1 VEVPEATHFNPGGVH
16 DDPDDGSRSAIQPGQ
31 RPETTWAQTEE
42 IIATAELFWINTV
55 RADGRPHA
63 TPLVAVWDGET
74 LCFCTGE
81 TEQKALNLSYNPNV
95 LLTTGTNIWDRG
107 VDVVVE
113 GATRPVVEAD
123 RLRQLAELWRTKW
136 AGDWRYEVGEGCF
149 HNPGSSGRVLVF
161 SVAPTKVMAF
171 AQGTF
176 SHTTHRFELA

>member
-1 VEVPEATHFNPGGVH
+1 MTTPTTAVDRRFSQAN
-16 DDPDDGSRSAIQPGQ
+16 A
-31 RPETTWAQTEE
+31 PETTWAQTEE
-42 IIATAELFWINTV
+42 IIATAELFWISTV

-81 TEQKALNLSYNPNV
+81 TEQKALNLSHNPNV

-113 GATRPVVEAD
+113 GVARPVVEAD

-136 AGDWRYEVGEGCF
+136 AGDWRYEVGDGCF
-149 HNPGSSGRVLVF
+149 QKPGTSDRVLVF
-161 SVAPTKVMAF
+161 SVAPRRVMAF

-176 SHTTHRFELA
+176 SHTTHRFERA